1 MSLESR
7 APPAPSQPCPDLLL
21 HHVFLHAV
29 LPHRGPRAMEQVICG
44 LRPLKTRVKMNFPFS
59 DGSQRVTGKGSWLT
73 QECQLSHLA
82 LGTRPSLR
90 SCLLP
95 TPHRFTNLG
104 GQGLGIHVGQGSGAP
119 ACTVILALTAK
130 WATVGAGIP
139 TQIREQAHCWT
150 DGDENSSSWLVAG
163 LALVHLHKM

>member
-1 MSLESR
+1 MVLSGSHGHRERKL
-7 APPAPSQPCPDLLL
+7 ADTGGW
-21 HHVFLHAV
+21 AV
-29 LPHRGPRAMEQVICG
+29 ALQ
-44 LRPLKTRVKMNFPFS
+44 
-59 DGSQRVTGKGSWLT
+59 
-73 QECQLSHLA
+73 CQFSHLA

-104 GQGLGIHVGQGSGAP
+104 GQGLGIHIGQGSGAP

-139 TQIREQAHCWT
+139 TQITEQAHCWT

-163 LALVHLHKM
+163 LALVHLHKMQR